1 MRKGSPWRGGGDS
14 SCPSAHRGGEL
25 WRCVFFRFNWLQS

>member
-14 SCPSAHRGGEL
+14 SCLSAHRGGEL
-25 WRCVFFRFNWLQS
+25 QS